1 MPPGS
6 RRQILSTHRPP
17 YLPDE
22 AECVRAMH
30 LLNDGYAEL
39 AHRYPERIASYVML
53 PLPHIDASLREM
65 ERGLDELGCVGV
77 NMNISCLGR
86 SIAEPDFE
94 PLYAEMNRRG
104 AILFVHP
111 SVTGVCSPVIND
123 WGFRAA
129 IGNSVEDAMF
139 VAHMIARQIPHRYPN
154 IRFIVPHL
162 GGPIPML
169 LNRLDKQ
176 GVRDLGGLA
185 ELPSVTAR
193 RFWYDTVCYGSK
205 AAFTC
210 ACEAFGAAEAG
221 DRQRLSGV
229 AGLRGV
235 PGDVRVHRADRVAG
249 VRSSTGSCTTMRR
262 SCSASGTDAATLL
275 GDHSRRSVEIECL
288 NGHQDPRR
296 IEADFARH
304 ENLCSNLVVCH
315 ARVAN
320 DALLFRPDDQVMLHR
335 RQLEIRM

>member
-1 MPPGS
+1 MIVDGQIRRNSMICDVHAHYIPLRFSQFMRDRFPPRVGVPEKTGIAKHPVS
-6 RRQILSTHRPP
+6 DSSADIQGRFELMDAAGVERQILSPHRQP

-22 AECVRAMH
+22 AEGVQAIH

-39 AHRYPERIASYVML
+39 AARYPGRFSSYVML
-53 PLPHIDASLREM
+53 PLPHIDAALREM
-65 ERGLDELGCVGV
+65 ARGLDELGCVGV

-86 SIAEPDFE
+86 SVAEPEFE
-94 PLYAEMNRRG
+94 PVFAEMNRRG

-123 WGFRAA
+123 WGFRAS

-169 LNRLDKQ
+169 LNRLDLQ
-176 GVRDLGGLA
+176 GVRDLGALA

-205 AAFTC
+205 AALTC
-210 ACEAFGAAEAG
+210 ACEAFGP
-221 DRQRLSGV
+221 DRLV
-229 AGLRGV
+229 
-235 PGDVRVHRADRVAG
+235 
-249 VRSSTGSCTTMRR
+249 TGSDYPVLQDYESYRDTF
-262 SCSASGTDAATLL
+262 AFIEQL
-275 GDHSRRSVEIECL
+275 GLPAE
-288 NGHQDPRR
+288 
-296 IEADFARH
+296 
-304 ENLCSNLVVCH
+304 
-315 ARVAN
+315 VAN
-320 DALLFRPDDQVMLHR
+320 RILHHNAQALFGFPH
-335 RQLEIRM
+335 

>member
-1 MPPGS
+1 MICDVHAHYIPLKFSQFMRDRFPPRVGVPDKTGIARHPVS
-6 RRQILSTHRPP
+6 DSPDDVQGRFALMDAAGVERQILSPHRQP

-22 AECVRAMH
+22 AEGVAAIH

-39 AHRYPERIASYVML
+39 AARYPDRIASYVML
-53 PLPHIDASLREM
+53 PLPHIDASLREL
-65 ERGLDELGCVGV
+65 ERGLDQLGCVGV

-86 SIAEPDFE
+86 SIAEPDFD
-94 PLYAEMNRRG
+94 PIYAELDRRG

-123 WGFRAA
+123 WGFRAS

-139 VAHMIARQIPHRYPN
+139 VAHMIARQIPHRYPR

-176 GVRDLGGLA
+176 GVRDLGALA

-205 AAFTC
+205 AALTC
-210 ACEAFGAAEAG
+210 ACEAFGA
-221 DRQRLSGV
+221 DKLV
-229 AGLRGV
+229 
-235 PGDVRVHRADRVAG
+235 
-249 VRSSTGSCTTMRR
+249 TGSDYPVLQEYESYRDTF
-262 SCSASGTDAATLL
+262 AFIAQIGLAP
-275 GDHSRRSVEIECL
+275 EI
-288 NGHQDPRR
+288 
-296 IEADFARH
+296 
-304 ENLCSNLVVCH
+304 
-315 ARVAN
+315 AN
-320 DALLFRPDDQVMLHR
+320 QILHHNAQVLFGFPH
-335 RQLEIRM
+335 

>member
-1 MPPGS
+1 MICDVHAHYIPKKFSDFMGDRFTPAVGVAPKTGIARYPVS
-6 RRQILSTHRPP
+6 DSATDIQGRLELMDAAGVEKQILSPHRQP

-22 AECVRAMH
+22 GECVQALH

-39 AHRYPERIASYVML
+39 AHRYPNRIASYVML

-65 ERGLDELGCVGV
+65 ARGFDQLGCVGV

-86 SIAEPDFE
+86 SIAEPEFE
-94 PLYAEMNRRG
+94 PIYAELNRRN

-123 WGFRAA
+123 WGFRAS

-139 VAHMIARQIPHRYPN
+139 VAHMIAKQIPHRYPG

-176 GVRDLGGLA
+176 GVRDLGKLG

-193 RFWYDTVCYGSK
+193 RFWYDTVCYGS
-205 AAFTC
+205 AAAITC
-210 ACEAFGAAEAG
+210 ACEAFGA
-221 DRQRLSGV
+221 DRLVTGSDYPVLQDYEEYRETFAFISRLDLPDG
-229 AGLRGV
+229 A
-235 PGDVRVHRADRVAG
+235 ADRILHHNA
-249 VRSSTGSCTTMRR
+249 
-262 SCSASGTDAATLL
+262 
-275 GDHSRRSVEIECL
+275 
-288 NGHQDPRR
+288 Q
-296 IEADFARH
+296 
-304 ENLCSNLVVCH
+304 
-315 ARVAN
+315 
-320 DALLFRPDDQVMLHR
+320 ALFGLPH
-335 RQLEIRM
+335 

>member
-1 MPPGS
+1 MSVAPKIRRNPNDLRRPRPLHPREIQRLHARPLPPARRRAGQAGVE
-6 RRQILSTHRPP
+6 RQILSTHRQP

-22 AECVRAMH
+22 AEGIAAIH

-39 AHRYPERIASYVML
+39 AARYPNRIAAYITL

-65 ERGLDELGCVGV
+65 ARGLDELGCVGV
-77 NMNISCLGR
+77 NMHISCLGR
-86 SIAEPDFE
+86 SVAEPEFE
-94 PLYAEMNRRG
+94 PLFAEMNRRG

-123 WGFRAA
+123 WGFRAS
-129 IGNSVEDAMF
+129 IGNSIEDAMF
-139 VAHMIARQIPHRYPN
+139 VAHMIAKQIPHRYPN

-176 GVRDLGGLA
+176 GVRDLGALA

-210 ACEAFGAAEAG
+210 ACEAFGP
-221 DRQRLSGV
+221 DRLV
-229 AGLRGV
+229 
-235 PGDVRVHRADRVAG
+235 
-249 VRSSTGSCTTMRR
+249 TGSDYPVLQDYESYTETFAYIERL
-262 SCSASGTDAATLL
+262 GLPPEDA
-275 GDHSRRSVEIECL
+275 
-288 NGHQDPRR
+288 NR
-296 IEADFARH
+296 ILHHNAQ
-304 ENLCSNLVVCH
+304 
-315 ARVAN
+315 
-320 DALLFRPDDQVMLHR
+320 ALFGFPH
-335 RQLEIRM
+335 

>member
-1 MPPGS
+1 MICDVHAHYIPLAFSRFMHERFPPRVGEPVKTGIAKHPVS
-6 RRQILSTHRPP
+6 DSPEDIRGRLELMDAAGVERQILSPHRQP

-22 AECVRAMH
+22 AEGVAAIH

-39 AHRYPERIASYVML
+39 ATRYPDRISSYVML

-65 ERGLDELGCVGV
+65 ERGLDQLGCVGV
-77 NMNISCLGR
+77 NMNISCLGA
-86 SIAEPDFE
+86 SVAEQRFDPI
-94 PLYAEMNRRG
+94 YAELDRRS

-123 WGFRAA
+123 WGFRAS

-162 GGPIPML
+162 AGPIPML

-176 GVRDLGGLA
+176 GVRDLGELA

-205 AAFTC
+205 AAITC
-210 ACEAFGAAEAG
+210 ACEAFGA
-221 DRQRLSGV
+221 DRLV
-229 AGLRGV
+229 
-235 PGDVRVHRADRVAG
+235 
-249 VRSSTGSCTTMRR
+249 TGSDYPVLQEYESYRDTF
-262 SCSASGTDAATLL
+262 AF
-275 GDHSRRSVEIECL
+275 IEHIGL
-288 NGHQDPRR
+288 PP
-296 IEADFARH
+296 E
-304 ENLCSNLVVCH
+304 
-315 ARVAN
+315 VAN
-320 DALLFRPDDQVMLHR
+320 RILHHNAQALFGMPH
-335 RQLEIRM
+335 